1 MRTLIQLDLKIDK
14 DECLALLDDYADF
27 IKEHTGIEC
36 EFYVERKD
44 FSQVPTHVES
54 DGDIKPTP
62 AFRTALMKDVHNRYR
77 DYGTDNVVMWVHED
91 NFLYKGIWGQ
101 NWSYIYHKFS
111 LQLCRWD
118 KDNKANTFGTLY
130 HEQMHSFDRLVLEE
144 LGIDMD
150 KFWQTE
156 VDEKGNP
163 IKGTLKFNGKMSNK
177 KKFVGYDSVWVHGN
191 HPDADYIGRRTG
203 RENTKALQ
211 QIAPYVLSALKKRKE
226 KHDKDVGLLRQIVT
240 ILSTVVA
247 LLLKKNSV

>member
-62 AFRTALMKDVHNRYR
+62 AYRTALMKDVHNRYR

-118 KDNKANTFGTLY
+118 KDNSANTFGTLY

-144 LGIDMD
+144 LNID
-150 KFWQTE
+150 
-156 VDEKGNP
+156 V
-163 IKGTLKFNGKMSNK
+163 NK
-177 KKFVGYDSVWVHGN
+177 LFGYDWDAGAVHGAG
-191 HPDADYIGRRTG
+191 DWDYIGRRTG
-203 RENTKALQ
+203 RENVPALK
-211 QIAPYVLSALKKRKE
+211 QIAPYVVSALAKRKG